1 MEKGSCSVTPDTGA
15 CSAGPEKGKC
25 CAKLIKGALLGG
37 LIIWAWFALSWH
49 VIPWHA
55 NSLMGFKD
63 EKAVAT
69 ALTKAAPDSGVY
81 VLPFTNMGK
90 EEQKTEKPF
99 AFVSVYAPGVNV
111 KDSMPQMMIGAFA
124 MSVVMAGFL
133 SCLLSKKVDG
143 FCPVAFS
150 MKIGLLVGIAANVPN
165 FLFYHFPMSWTLT
178 GIADQVIAFALAG
191 AAIGKCVL
199 KMKLG
204 MCPATACGP
213 SDAKSCPTT
222 EAKCGDNKD
231 KK

>member
-1 MEKGSCSVTPDTGA
+1 MEKGSCSATPDAGA
-15 CSAGPEKGKC
+15 CGPEKGKC

-49 VIPWHA
+49 VIPWHSD
-55 NSLMGFKD
+55 SLMGFKD

-90 EEQKTEKPF
+90 DEQKTDKPF

-111 KDSMPQMMIGAFA
+111 KDSMPGMMIGAFV

-133 SCLLSKKVDG
+133 SCLLTKKVDG

-150 MKIGLLVGIAANVPN
+150 MKIGLLAGIAANVPN
-165 FLFYHFPMSWTLT
+165 FLFYHFPLSWTLT

-191 AAIGKCVL
+191 AVIGKCVL
-199 KMKLG
+199 KLKLG
-204 MCPATACGP
+204 MCPASACAPTAAAC
-213 SDAKSCPTT
+213 DDKKDKADK
-222 EAKCGDNKD
+222 KD

>member
-1 MEKGSCSVTPDTGA
+1 MEKGSCSATPDTGA
-15 CSAGPEKGKC
+15 CGAGPEKGKC

-63 EKAVAT
+63 EKVVAD
-69 ALTKAAPDSGVY
+69 ALTKSAPDSGVY

-90 EEQKTEKPF
+90 EEQKTDKPF

-111 KDSMPQMMIGAFA
+111 KDSMPSMMIGAFV

-133 SCLLSKKVDG
+133 SCLLTKKVDG

-150 MKIGLLVGIAANVPN
+150 MKVGLLAGIAAHLPN
-165 FLFYHFPMSWTLT
+165 YLFYHFPLSWTLT
-178 GIADQVIAFALAG
+178 GVADQVIAFALAG
-191 AAIGKCVL
+191 AVISKCVL
-199 KMKLG
+199 KLKLG
-204 MCPATACGP
+204 MCPASA
-213 SDAKSCPTT
+213 CPTT
-222 EAKCGDNKD
+222 EAKCGDNTD